1 VIERPESDVLI
12 VHFAGCS
19 SSLWLAIGA
28 TPPHGYIYDR
38 WRNVITSVEGTASG
52 DVKPWLATVE
62 AWIERNEAWIE
73 RHATTVEKADRF
85 AVDKLRAARDAAVK
99 LRARL
104 PQKRSAEG

>member
-1 VIERPESDVLI
+1 VSVERPESDVLI

-52 DVKPWLATVE
+52 DVVPWLAE
-62 AWIERNEAWIE
+62 IDAWIE
-73 RHATTVEKADRF
+73 RHATPTTAEKADRF
-85 AVDKLRAARDAAVK
+85 AVDKLRAARVAAEV

-104 PQKRSAEG
+104 DKEPPHVAP